1 MSIHTQ
7 IHLDLQEA
15 LKSGTTSVSDLRYIL
30 GEFSRLKGTKD
41 GKNYISDVLTDEQ
54 AIRVL
59 KGIISGEEKLL
70 ELVPNT
76 VSTLK
81 PLAETYLPKKA
92 TREELLTF
100 IATIDFS
107 QLKNK
112 MQAIGI
118 VKKHFGILVDG
129 QMVNNI
135 IQNIK
140 D

>member
-1 MSIHTQ
+1 MSIHTK

-41 GKNYISDVLTDEQ
+41 GKNYISDMLTDEQ

>member
-15 LKSGTTSVSDLRYIL
+15 LKSGAKTVSDLRYIL

-41 GKNYISDVLTDEQ
+41 GKEYVGDVLTDEQ
-54 AIRVL
+54 SIRVL

-70 ELVPNT
+70 ELVPT
-76 VSTLK
+76 AVSTLK
-81 PLAETYLPKKA
+81 PLIAQYLPKQVS
-92 TREELLTF
+92 REELLAF

-112 MQAIGI
+112 MMAVGL
-118 VKKHFGILVDG
+118 VKKHFGDTVDG
-129 QMVNNI
+129 KVVNEI

>member
-1 MSIHTQ
+1 MGIHEKV
-7 IHLDLQEA
+7 HLDLQDS
-15 LKSGTTSVSDLRYIL
+15 LKNSSGTVSNLRYIL

-41 GKNYISDVLTDEQ
+41 GKNYVGDILTDEQ

-81 PLAETYLPKKA
+81 PLAESYLPNMV
-92 TREELLTF
+92 TREELLMF

-112 MQAIGI
+112 MMAVGL
-118 VKKHFGILVDG
+118 VKKHFGSSVDG
-129 QMVNNI
+129 KMVNDI

>member
-15 LKSGTTSVSDLRYIL
+15 LKSGAKTVSDLRYIL

-41 GKNYISDVLTDEQ
+41 GKNYISDMLTDEQ

>member
-1 MSIHTQ
+1 MSIHTK

-15 LKSGTTSVSDLRYIL
+15 LKSGTKSVSDLRYIL

-41 GKNYISDVLTDEQ
+41 GKDYISDVLTDEQ

-59 KGIISGEEKLL
+59 KGIVSGEEKLL

-112 MQAIGI
+112 RQAVGI
-118 VKKHFGILVDG
+118 VKKHFGVAADG
-129 QMVNNI
+129 QMINDI